1 MAILCVLS
9 RSCFS
14 PVCEWFGV
22 RFVCQMS
29 HGVAFPLAFLGP
41 FLGPFIIFMGHFA
54 YLLPF
59 YFTLNALI
67 LGNRQEAEWIMR
79 SALLKS
85 MVISGLRSTS

>member
-1 MAILCVLS
+1 
-9 RSCFS
+9 
-14 PVCEWFGV
+14 
-22 RFVCQMS
+22 MS
-29 HGVAFPLAFLGP
+29 HGVAFPFFPLALGP

-85 MVISGLRSTS
+85 MVISGPAITFVKNGRSKLILLISTPSFLKNV